1 MQLRRGAKA
10 ERSSVVHT
18 LCTTETKLAARV
30 RISAGTVHLGLTM
43 PESAMP
49 TSVEEIASQA
59 IELSAEDRA
68 RLADLLLA
76 SLPDEEDPDVDAAW
90 DQEIRRRVSAVESGT
105 ARLVSGADVH
115 AQARKLFQR

>member
-1 MQLRRGAKA
+1 MRAQSNSDKAKQSEVQLSTIHVQLK
-10 ERSSVVHT
+10 
-18 LCTTETKLAARV
+18 
-30 RISAGTVHLGLTM
+30 ISAKTVHLWLTM
-43 PESAMP
+43 PKSAMP
-49 TSVEEIASQA
+49 TSVEEIAAQA

-76 SLPDEEDPDVDAAW
+76 SLPDEEDPEVDAAW

>member
-1 MQLRRGAKA
+1 
-10 ERSSVVHT
+10 
-18 LCTTETKLAARV
+18 
-30 RISAGTVHLGLTM
+30 
-43 PESAMP
+43 MP
-49 TSVEEIASQA
+49 TSVEELAAQA
-59 IELSAEDRA
+59 IRLSAKIRA

-76 SLPDEEDPDVDAAW
+76 SLTDEEDPDVDAAW

>member
-1 MQLRRGAKA
+1 MQLPRGAKT

-18 LCTTETKLAARV
+18 LCTTETKPAARV

-59 IELSAEDRA
+59 IRLSAEDRA

-76 SLPDEEDPDVDAAW
+76 SLPDEEDPEVDAAW

-115 AQARKLFQR
+115 AQARELFQR